1 MSIITITNSSVGAS
15 EDVSAA
21 TSGFSVAVTT
31 QGVDLVEDSIE
42 VVGTG
47 QMKIKLSND
56 ETKILKAELRSLM
69 HIAVDFPLPEGRK
82 IYKIIDA
89 YDVCESKFSLD

>member
-1 MSIITITNSSVGAS
+1 MSTITITNTSVGAS
-15 EDVSAA
+15 EDIVDVD
-21 TSGFSVAVTT
+21 TGFTPIVIT

-42 VVGTG
+42 VTGTG

-56 ETKILKAELRSLM
+56 ETKVLKAELRALM